1 MSNQL
6 ELEKSYLRGVPLV
19 TAKGQVDIGNC
30 VRLHEAIVEEIN
42 EGRPR
47 VILDLHALNF
57 IDSACLGMLLRSLDK
72 ASEVGG
78 SLVLV
83 GNPFIDRVLTVTG
96 LTNIFKIFHSPQEA
110 ANWLK
115 EAAKQAG

>member
-1 MSNQL
+1 VSNLL

-19 TAKGQVDIGNC
+19 TAKGQVDIANC
-30 VRLHEAIVEEIN
+30 VELHEAIVEEIN

-72 ASEVGG
+72 AAEVGG
-78 SLVLV
+78 TLVLV

-96 LTNIFKIFHSPQEA
+96 LTHLFNIFRSPQDA

-115 EAAKQAG
+115 DSAKQAG